1 MFMNYRVQLFFILLL
16 MSPFLTLSQEI
27 KVGFGIVSNE
37 EKFNNSYIQIDT
49 LTIYEGNL
57 RNADARLMPYVQ
69 YAHSFGSRFIGTIGA
84 QYFKSYASIFATTPI
99 EGVPIDSK
107 KVISYLSRNLEFPI
121 GGSLNLFDFNLLK
134 FNLIAGIVP
143 VFSFSSSPHFD
154 EIPDGIDWTQEVVDA
169 FNAVETISKKYH
181 TNYLYGFSLEYW
193 RLGLAFTRNH
203 NFSSISNDYRLYGES
218 YNFERKTISNRI
230 TLYYTL
236 FRNNK

>member
-1 MFMNYRVQLFFILLL
+1 MNYRFSLFFVSVFLIPLLAC
-16 MSPFLTLSQEI
+16 SQEF

-37 EKFNNSYIQIDT
+37 EKFNNSYIQIDA
-49 LTIYEGNL
+49 LAIYEGNL
-57 RNADARLMPYVQ
+57 RNSDARLMPYVQ
-69 YAHSFGSRFIGTIGA
+69 YAHSFGSRFKGTIEA
-84 QYFKSYASIFATTPI
+84 QYYKSYASIFATTPI
-99 EGVPIDSK
+99 EGFPIDSK
-107 KVISYLSRNLEFPI
+107 KVISYVSRNLELPI
-121 GGSLNLFDFNLLK
+121 GGSLNLFGFNLLK

-154 EIPDGIDWTQEVVDA
+154 KIPDGIDWTQEVVDA
-169 FNAVETISKKYH
+169 LNAVETISKKYH

-203 NFSSISNDYRLYGES
+203 NFSSISNDYRLYGKS
-218 YNFERKTISNRI
+218 YSFERKTISNRI